1 MSKSKTALTPRR
13 NIKRKERLIFVP
25 APTTPAKTQQQA
37 KPPRKT
43 AKAPKKDGFAA
54 NLRYDLA
61 NNKGLLGLSLPA
73 LIWFVIFAYLP
84 MLGLVIAFE
93 KYSPSKGPF
102 GSQFVWFDN
111 FKFFFGSQDFVRVTV
126 NTLVLNTLFIL
137 ATHFVAILMAIA
149 LSEIKNKYFKK
160 ISQSLII
167 LPHFIS
173 WTVIALLIEAFLKTE
188 GGFVNNILANFGVE
202 PIKFMQTPGLWPAI
216 LTILRV
222 WQGAGYSSIVYLA
235 AITGFDQSVY
245 EAAHVDGA
253 NRLQCITRITLPML
267 RPTIVLLLL
276 MAVGKIFNGDFG
288 MVYAIVGNNTLLY
301 PTTDIIDTYVYRQL
315 MEQSNMGMSS
325 AVGLWQSVMGLIMVM
340 IMNKVTK
347 KLDSDSALF

>member
-1 MSKSKTALTPRR
+1 MVPVPTA
-13 NIKRKERLIFVP
+13 
-25 APTTPAKTQQQA
+25 AKT
-37 KPPRKT
+37 KKRPRKS
-43 AKAPKKDGFAA
+43 GEGGLVA
-54 NLRYDLA
+54 NFRYDLK
-61 NNKGLLGLSLPA
+61 NNKGLLGLTLPA
-73 LIWFVIFAYLP
+73 VAWFLVFAYAP
-84 MLGLVIAFE
+84 MLGLVIAFQ
-93 KYSPSKGPF
+93 KYSPAKGIF
-102 GSQFVWFDN
+102 GSEFVFLDN
-111 FKFFFGSQDFVRVTV
+111 FRFFFGSQDSVRVTV

-137 ATHFVAILMAIA
+137 ATNFVAILMAIA

-160 ISQSLII
+160 VSQSVII

-173 WTVIALLIEAFLKTE
+173 WTVVALLIEAFLKTE
-188 GGFVNNILANFGVE
+188 GGFVNNILAAFGAE
-202 PIKFMQTPGLWPAI
+202 PIKFMQTPELWPAI

-235 AITGFDQSVY
+235 AITGFDQSMY
-245 EAAHVDGA
+245 EAARVDGA
-253 NRLQCITRITLPML
+253 TRLQCITRITLPLL
-267 RPTIVLLLL
+267 RPTVVLLLL

-325 AVGLWQSVMGLIMVM
+325 AVGLWQSIMGFIMVV

-347 KLDSDSALF
+347 KIDSDSALF

>member
-1 MSKSKTALTPRR
+1 MVPVPTA
-13 NIKRKERLIFVP
+13 
-25 APTTPAKTQQQA
+25 AKT
-37 KPPRKT
+37 KKRPRKS
-43 AKAPKKDGFAA
+43 GEGGLVA
-54 NLRYDLA
+54 NFRYDLK
-61 NNKGLLGLSLPA
+61 NNKGLLGLTLPA
-73 LIWFVIFAYLP
+73 VAWFLVFAYAP
-84 MLGLVIAFE
+84 MLGLVIAFQ
-93 KYSPSKGPF
+93 KYSPAKGIF
-102 GSQFVWFDN
+102 GSEFVFLDN
-111 FKFFFGSQDFVRVTV
+111 FRFFFGSQDFVRVTV

-137 ATHFVAILMAIA
+137 ATNFVAILMAIA

-160 ISQSLII
+160 VSQSVII

-173 WTVIALLIEAFLKTE
+173 CTVVALLIEAFLKTE
-188 GGFVNNILANFGVE
+188 GGFVNNILAAFGAE
-202 PIKFMQTPGLWPAI
+202 PIKFMQTPELWPAI

-235 AITGFDQSVY
+235 AITGFDQSMY
-245 EAAHVDGA
+245 EAARVDGA
-253 NRLQCITRITLPML
+253 TRLQCITRITLPLL
-267 RPTIVLLLL
+267 RPTVVLLLL

-325 AVGLWQSVMGLIMVM
+325 AVGLWQSIMGFIMVV

-347 KLDSDSALF
+347 KIDSDSALF

>member
-1 MSKSKTALTPRR
+1 MVPVPTA
-13 NIKRKERLIFVP
+13 
-25 APTTPAKTQQQA
+25 AKT
-37 KPPRKT
+37 KKRPRKS
-43 AKAPKKDGFAA
+43 GEGGLVA
-54 NLRYDLA
+54 NFRYDLK
-61 NNKGLLGLSLPA
+61 NNKGLPA
-73 LIWFVIFAYLP
+73 VAWFLVFAYAP
-84 MLGLVIAFE
+84 MLGLVIAFQ
-93 KYSPSKGPF
+93 KYSPAKGIF
-102 GSQFVWFDN
+102 GSEFVFLDN
-111 FKFFFGSQDFVRVTV
+111 FRFFFGSQDFVRVTV

-137 ATHFVAILMAIA
+137 ATNFVAILMAIA

-160 ISQSLII
+160 VSQSVII

-173 WTVIALLIEAFLKTE
+173 WTVVALLIEAFLKTE
-188 GGFVNNILANFGVE
+188 GGFVNNILATFGAE
-202 PIKFMQTPGLWPAI
+202 PIKFMQTPELWPAI

-235 AITGFDQSVY
+235 AITGFDQSMY
-245 EAAHVDGA
+245 EAARVDGA
-253 NRLQCITRITLPML
+253 TRLQCITRITLPLL
-267 RPTIVLLLL
+267 RPTVVLLLL

-325 AVGLWQSVMGLIMVM
+325 AVGLWQSIMGFIMVV

-347 KLDSDSALF
+347 KIDSDSALF